1 MEKIDWNISEREALA
16 IQEKLAGEVI
26 TENRLKDVRKIAG
39 IDMGVSGNQGRAAVA
54 VLTFPDLELCEQAV
68 FEGPVTFPYI
78 PGLFSFRE
86 GPMAIAALNE
96 LSAPPDLLIFDGQGT
111 AHPRRIGIASHIGIL
126 TGIPSIGCAKT
137 RLCGEHEEPESLRGS
152 YALLKEDNE
161 TIGAVLRTQN
171 DVKPVYVSPGHLV
184 DLETS
189 VEYVLACCNRYRLPE
204 TTRMAHRIAENNF

>member
-16 IQEKLAGEVI
+16 IQEKLAGKVI
-26 TENRLKDVRKIAG
+26 TENRLNKVRTVAG
-39 IDMGVSGNQGRAAVA
+39 IDMGFFGDHGRAAIA
-54 VLTFPDLELCEQAV
+54 VLTFPELELCEQAV

-86 GPMAIAALNE
+86 GPMAMEALNR

-126 TGIPSIGCAKT
+126 TGIPSVGCAKT
-137 RLCGEHEEPESLRGS
+137 RLCGEHEEPDSLRGS
-152 YALLKEDNE
+152 YSLLKENNE
-161 TIGAVLRTQN
+161 TIGAVVRTQN
-171 DVKPVYVSPGHLV
+171 NVKPVYVSPGHLV

-189 VEYVLACCNRYRLPE
+189 VEYVLACCIRYRLPE
-204 TTRMAHRIAENNF
+204 TTRMAHRIAENKR